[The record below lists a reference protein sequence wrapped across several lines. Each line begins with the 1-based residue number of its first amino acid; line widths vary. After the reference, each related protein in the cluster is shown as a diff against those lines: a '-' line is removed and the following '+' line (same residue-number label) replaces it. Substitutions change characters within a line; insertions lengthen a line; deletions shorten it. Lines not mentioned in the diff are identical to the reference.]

1 MTMTPQISPGLQL
14 RIDKKIT
21 QLHGIAAQLPGVIIV
36 HSIPGFCVEY
46 MSQPGLDSLGTTVSK
61 LKAMGMD
68 YYAYYFNEEDAADY
82 IPKVAAMIGRNNFD
96 EQVSF
101 FQQVRRFPGDA
112 WSWYFSTTR
121 LFLQDEA
128 GQPLLTITTAL
139 PIDPLQHVTPK
150 VSRLLDE
157 TNFVRT
163 HQQLFES
170 LTDRER
176 EVLRLLAMSYSAAE
190 IAGQLVI
197 SVHTVETHRKN
208 LRKKLQA
215 TTAYEI
221 NRFASAFNLI

>member
-1 MTMTPQISPGLQL
+1 MTPQISPNLQL
-14 RIDKKIT
+14 RIDEKIAE
-21 QLHGIAAQLPGVIIV
+21 LHRIAAHMPGVIIV
-36 HSIPGFCVEY
+36 HSIPGFRVEY
-46 MSQPGLDSLGTTVSK
+46 MSEPGLANLDTTIEK
-61 LKAMGMD
+61 LRAMGMD
-68 YYAYYFNEEDAADY
+68 YYAYYFNDEDAADY
-82 IPKVAAMIGRNNFD
+82 IPKVAAMIGRNSFD

-101 FQQVRRFPGDA
+101 FQQVRRFPGDT

-139 PIDPLQHVTPK
+139 PIDPLQHVTAK

-157 TNFVRT
+157 TNFVRS
-163 HQQLFES
+163 HQQRFES
-170 LTDRER
+170 LTERER
-176 EVLRLLAMSYSAAE
+176 EVLRLLAMSFSAAE
-190 IAGQLVI
+190 IADRLVI